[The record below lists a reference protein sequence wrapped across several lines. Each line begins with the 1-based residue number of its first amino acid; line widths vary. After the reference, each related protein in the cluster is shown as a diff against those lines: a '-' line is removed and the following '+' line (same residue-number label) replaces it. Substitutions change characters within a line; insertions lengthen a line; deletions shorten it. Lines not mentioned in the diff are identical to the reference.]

1 MSVNEILTHYW
12 GYKYFRPVQEEIIQS
27 VLNGKD
33 TLALLPT
40 GGGKSVCYQVPAL
53 ALDGICIVVSP
64 LIALMKDQVDQLKE
78 KGIQAIAIT
87 SGMGKREI
95 DIALDN
101 CIYGKVKLLYLSPER
116 LLSALVM
123 TRIAYMNVSFIAVD
137 EAHCISQ
144 WGYDFRPAYL
154 HLTKLREIHPK
165 VPVLALTA
173 TATAKVRQDIQEKL
187 GFKNQQVFQKSF
199 ERKNLQYVVLN
210 HENKLKKLLEICQNV
225 KGSGLVYVRSRRE
238 TFELSKYLNQHQ
250 ISSTFYNAGLHHDL
264 RTERQNGW
272 KKNKWQVMV
281 ATNAFGMGIDKPDVR
296 FVVHYDLPE
305 SLEAYYQEAGRAGRD
320 EKKAYAVLLFNNY
333 DEILALKKFE
343 LSFPSIDDI
352 KLVYKQLG
360 NYFQLAFGAGE
371 GMAFDFDVADFCKRF
386 ELPPLKTLNCLKFL
400 EHDELLIISEDVYLP
415 SRLKIE
421 VNGEDL
427 YRFQVENSY
436 YDQFLKTILRSY
448 GGAFEDYINIRETD
462 IAKRCLLTKDKTIE
476 ILNQL
481 QEKEIISYL
490 PQTDQSQ
497 LIYTTPRLR
506 QEDLTINRIYIGER
520 KENYKQKLDAMLHY
534 AKAETCRSIILLNY
548 FDEKTASK
556 CGVCDVCLKEKNQNQ
571 LTDLYDDLSN
581 QIIGQLSVQKLT
593 SDELL
598 KKLKS
603 GSEEIKIKVLRRLID
618 AGNVKTNGE
627 FLYL

>member
-12 GYKYFRPVQEEIIQS
+12 GYKYFRPVQEEIITS
-27 VLNGKD
+27 VLKGND

-40 GGGKSVCYQVPAL
+40 GGGKSICYQVPAM
-53 ALDGICIVVSP
+53 AKDGICIVVSP

-78 KGIQAIAIT
+78 KGISALSIT
-87 SGMGKREI
+87 SGMGRREI

-101 CIYGKVKLLYLSPER
+101 CIYGNVKLLYLSPER

-123 TRIAYMNVSFIAVD
+123 TRIAYMNVNLIAVD

-154 HLTKLREIHPK
+154 HISKLREIKPD

-173 TATAKVRQDIQEKL
+173 TATKQVKADIQEKL
-187 GFKNQQVFQKSF
+187 NFKNQHVYQKSF

-210 HENKLKKLLEICQNV
+210 HENKLKKLVEICENV

-250 ISSTFYNAGLHHDL
+250 ISSTFYHAGLDYDV
-264 RTERQNGW
+264 RTERQLGW

-333 DEILALKKFE
+333 DELLALNKFE
-343 LSFPSIDDI
+343 INFPSIDDI

-371 GMAFDFDVADFCKRF
+371 GLSLDFDLADFCKRF
-386 ELPPLKTLNCLKFL
+386 ELSPLKTLNCLKFL
-400 EHDELLIISEDVYLP
+400 EHNELITVSDGVYLP
-415 SRLKIE
+415 SRLKFE

-436 YDQFLKTILRSY
+436 YDQFLKIILRSY
-448 GGAFEDYINIRETD
+448 GGAFENFINIRETD
-462 IAKRCLLTKDKTIE
+462 VAKRCLLTKDKTIE
-476 ILNQL
+476 ILKQL
-481 QEKEIISYL
+481 QEKEIIKYL

-506 QEDLTINRIYIGER
+506 PEELIINKEYILGR

-534 AKAETCRSIILLNY
+534 AKTNTCRSITLLSY

-556 CGVCDVCLKEKNQNQ
+556 CGVCDICLKEKNQNQ

-581 QIIGQLSVQKLT
+581 QIITQLSVQKL
-593 SDELL
+593 SADELL

-603 GSEEIKIKVLRRLID
+603 GSEEIKLKVLRRLID
-618 AGNVKTNGE
+618 AGNVKSNGE